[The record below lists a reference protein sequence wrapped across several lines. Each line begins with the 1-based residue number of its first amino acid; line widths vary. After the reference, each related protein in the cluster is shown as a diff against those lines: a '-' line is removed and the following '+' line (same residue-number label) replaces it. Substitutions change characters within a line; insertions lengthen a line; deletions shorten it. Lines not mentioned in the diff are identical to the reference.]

1 MGWLHGV
8 KTTHN
13 NHVYTKLST
22 NISPS
27 KRKTTRTTQQGNFWV
42 YMSFPAKNSPE
53 KMIGSGGG
61 RKGGCLA
68 KAISSSSSISSIASF
83 SASDSICSVFPIP
96 ILFSL
101 LILFMMLLWW
111 FWID

>member
-27 KRKTTRTTQQGNFWV
+27 KRKTTRTTQQQNFWV
-42 YMSFPAKNSPE
+42 YEF
-53 KMIGSGGG
+53 SGEELAGEDDRKRRRCGG
-61 RKGGCLA
+61 DGREVLELVFLFTKVA
-68 KAISSSSSISSIASF
+68 KAVVS
-83 SASDSICSVFPIP
+83 CKTE
-96 ILFSL
+96 L
-101 LILFMMLLWW
+101 
-111 FWID
+111 

>member
-27 KRKTTRTTQQGNFWV
+27 KRKTTKTTQQQNFWV

-53 KMIGSGGG
+53 KMIESGGG
-61 RKGGCLA
+61 AAAMAERLRVK
-68 KAISSSSSISSIASF
+68 IVVME
-83 SASDSICSVFPIP
+83 D
-96 ILFSL
+96 
-101 LILFMMLLWW
+101 
-111 FWID
+111 DD